1 MSAAT
6 IRPSHRAT
14 SDADRVLTEIEIR
27 PATQLIQQL
36 SSKDE
41 AAQLDAAEHITAVC
55 FKLRGQEYRD
65 FQDSLKPALQL
76 LTEMVRRPNPLAP
89 PVALPILLSAPVSL
103 LRRPLPSSVG
113 LQAVR
118 ICLL

>member
-1 MSAAT
+1 MSKQRSAPASPRLT
-6 IRPSHRAT
+6 P
-14 SDADRVLTEIEIR
+14 LLPTEIEIR

-89 PVALPILLSAPVSL
+89 P
-103 LRRPLPSSVG
+103 
-113 LQAVR
+113 
-118 ICLL
+118 

>member
-1 MSAAT
+1 MSSAT
-6 IRPSHRAT
+6 VCPSLAT
-14 SDADRVLTEIEIR
+14 RSSDADRVLPTEIEIR

-76 LTEMVRRPNPLAP
+76 LTEMVRRPLE
-89 PVALPILLSAPVSL
+89 L
-103 LRRPLPSSVG
+103 
-113 LQAVR
+113 
-118 ICLL
+118 